1 MYGGDL
7 VTILDLIETLLKNLQ
22 LQTTSILYKKDQNKL
37 SVIIRF

>member
-37 SVIIRF
+37 SVIIPF